1 MNCDVRTSCES
12 GSQMTNGSN
21 WMRQRAIQRP
31 RGHEKFYC
39 GLQNVKQRISF
50 ASSRHRVETIRPNR
64 IDLVERLNVNAKT
77 SLTLYG
83 HSTTLTQNDSV
94 IGCPILHWILHV
106 EKFRIVRGPC
116 DYDSHGL
123 HSFKSFKISSQHLFT
138 YS

>member
-31 RGHEKFYC
+31 RGHVTCFCE
-39 GLQNVKQRISF
+39 LQSVKQNISF
-50 ASSRHRVETIRPNR
+50 SGHRHCVETIRPNR

-77 SLTLYG
+77 SLTLYRN
-83 HSTTLTQNDSV
+83 STTLAQHDSV
-94 IGCPILHWILHV
+94 IGCPILHWILHL
-106 EKFRIVRGPC
+106 EKFRIVRRLC
-116 DYDSHGL
+116 ESRSHGL